1 MLKFINKIVGWSLKL
16 QNFFFFIQAFQKGL
30 TAFGDEWAKLT
41 NQSLDKIIEESS
53 KTSETDI
60 KKSEE

>member
-30 TAFGDEWAKLT
+30 KSFGDEWATLT
-41 NQSLDKIIEESS
+41 GQSLDKIIEESS
-53 KTSETDI
+53 KPSETDI